1 MNKIKAIAVDIDGTL
16 TDNTR
21 KICINAIKALRKT
34 EKKGIPTILVTGN
47 IVPYTRAISF
57 SIGTSGGMVCENG
70 GVIYSNYKVKV
81 VADINKAKK
90 AYEFLKNNPST
101 KNKIKKVPFAE
112 LRQSEI
118 TMIRT
123 NDAEDIKES
132 LKNHDIEIY
141 DTKFA
146 LHLTDPNVS
155 KGSSLK
161 LIADN
166 LCINMDEI
174 MGIGDSENDL
184 SFLKEVGFSVAVSNA
199 NEKLKEIVDYVT
211 VNKFGDGVAE
221 AINKFIL

>member
-1 MNKIKAIAVDIDGTL
+1 MNGIKAIAVDIDGTL

-21 KICINAIKALRKT
+21 KLCINAIKALRKV
-34 EKKGIPTILVTGN
+34 EAKGIPTILVTGN
-47 IVPYTRAISF
+47 IVAYTRAISF

-70 GVIYSNYKVKV
+70 GVIYSNYKVKL
-81 VADINKAKK
+81 VADINKAKN
-90 AYEFLKNNPST
+90 AYEYLKNNPST
-101 KNKIKKVPFAE
+101 KNKIEKVPFSE

-123 NDAEDIKES
+123 DDAELIKES

-146 LHLTDPNVS
+146 LHLTDPNVN
-155 KGSSLK
+155 KGSSLR
-161 LIADN
+161 LIADE
-166 LCINMDEI
+166 LGINMDEI

-199 NEKLKEIVDYVT
+199 NTKLKEIVDYVT
-211 VNKFGDGVAE
+211 SNAFGDGVAE